1 MKPLLSESETKI
13 FGSKLA
19 ECYCNSPVQSSI
31 IYLKGDLGSGKTTF
45 AKGFLNGM
53 GFLGNVASP
62 TYTLIEIYNTKN
74 YDVYHID
81 LYRIDTR
88 KEIIE
93 LELHEQP
100 ASSNPFIFLIE
111 WPERGI
117 PDILPPDLEILFSLG
132 DLMNQ
137 RIPDVICNSKK
148 LRNILNCWLK

>member
-1 MKPLLSESETKI
+1 MKPLSNESETKH

-19 ECYCNSPVQSSI
+19 ECFCNSQVESSV

-53 GFLGNVASP
+53 GFLGNVTSP
-62 TYTLIEIYNTKN
+62 TYTLIEIYNTKM

-93 LELHEQP
+93 LELHEGP
-100 ASSNPFIFLIE
+100 VSSNPFIFLVE

-117 PDILPPDLEILFSLG
+117 PDILPPDLEISFSLG
-132 DLMNQ
+132 DLTHQ
-137 RIPDVICNSKK
+137 RIPDVICDSKK

>member
-1 MKPLLSESETKI
+1 MKPLSSESETKH

-19 ECYCNSPVQSSI
+19 ECFCNLPVQSSI

-53 GFLGNVASP
+53 GFLGNVTSP
-62 TYTLIEIYNTKN
+62 TYTLIEIYNTKI

-100 ASSNPFIFLIE
+100 VSSNPFIFLVE
-111 WPERGI
+111 WP
-117 PDILPPDLEILFSLG
+117 
-132 DLMNQ
+132 
-137 RIPDVICNSKK
+137 
-148 LRNILNCWLK
+148 

>member
-1 MKPLLSESETKI
+1 MKPLLSESETKNL
-13 FGSKLA
+13 GSKLA
-19 ECYCNSPVQSSI
+19 ECFCNSPAQSSV

-45 AKGFLNGM
+45 AKGVLNGM
-53 GFLGNVASP
+53 GFLGNVTSP
-62 TYTLIEIYNTKN
+62 TYTLIEIYNTKI

-100 ASSNPFIFLIE
+100 ASSNPFIFIIE
-111 WPERGI
+111 WPERGT
-117 PDILPPDLEILFSLG
+117 PDILPPDLEILFTLG
-132 DLMNQ
+132 DLTNQ

>member
-1 MKPLLSESETKI
+1 MKPLLSESETKK

-19 ECYCNSPVQSSI
+19 GCFCSSPVQSSV

-62 TYTLIEIYNTKN
+62 TYTLIEIYNTKF

-100 ASSNPFIFLIE
+100 ASSHPFILLIE

-132 DLMNQ
+132 DLTNQ

>member
-1 MKPLLSESETKI
+1 MKPLLSESETKK

-19 ECYCNSPVQSSI
+19 ECFCNSPAQSSV

-53 GFLGNVASP
+53 GSLENVRSP
-62 TYTLIEIYNTKN
+62 TYTLIEIYNTKI

-111 WPERGI
+111 WPERGT
-117 PDILPPDLEILFSLG
+117 PDILPPDLEILFTLG
-132 DLMNQ
+132 DLTNQ

>member
-1 MKPLLSESETKI
+1 MKPLLSESETNN

-19 ECYCNSPVQSSI
+19 ECFCNSQAQSSV

-53 GFLGNVASP
+53 GFLGNVTSP
-62 TYTLIEIYNTKN
+62 TYTLIEIYNTKI

-100 ASSNPFIFLIE
+100 ASSNPYIFLVE
-111 WPERGI
+111 WPERGT
-117 PDILPPDLEILFSLG
+117 PDILPPDLEILFTLG
-132 DLMNQ
+132 DLTNQ

>member
-1 MKPLLSESETKI
+1 MKPLLSESETKN
-13 FGSKLA
+13 FGSRLA
-19 ECYCNSPVQSSI
+19 ECFCNSPAQSSV

-53 GFLGNVASP
+53 GFLGNVTSP
-62 TYTLIEIYNTKN
+62 TYTLIEIYNTKI

-111 WPERGI
+111 WPERGT
-117 PDILPPDLEILFSLG
+117 PDILPPDLEILFTCLLYTS
-132 DLMNQ
+132 DAA
-137 RIPDVICNSKK
+137 DE
-148 LRNILNCWLK
+148 

>member
-19 ECYCNSPVQSSI
+19 ECFCNSPVQSSI
-31 IYLKGDLGSGKTTF
+31 IYLKGDLGSGKTIF

-53 GFLGNVASP
+53 GFLGNVTSP
-62 TYTLIEIYNTKN
+62 TYTLVEIYNTKV

-117 PDILPPDLEILFSLG
+117 PDILPPDLEILFTLG
-132 DLMNQ
+132 DLTNQ
-137 RIPDVICNSKK
+137 RISDVICNSKK

>member
-1 MKPLLSESETKI
+1 MKPLLSESETKNL
-13 FGSKLA
+13 GSKLA
-19 ECYCNSPVQSSI
+19 ECFCNSPAQSSV

-53 GFLGNVASP
+53 GFLGNVTSP
-62 TYTLIEIYNTKN
+62 TYTLIEIYNTKI

-111 WPERGI
+111 WPERGT
-117 PDILPPDLEILFSLG
+117 PDILPPDLEILFTLG
-132 DLMNQ
+132 DLTNQ

-148 LRNILNCWLK
+148 LRNILNSWLK

>member
-1 MKPLLSESETKI
+1 MKPLLSESETNN

-19 ECYCNSPVQSSI
+19 ECLCNSPAQSSV

-53 GFLGNVASP
+53 GFLGNVTSH
-62 TYTLIEIYNTKN
+62 TYTLIEIYNTKI

-111 WPERGI
+111 WPERGT
-117 PDILPPDLEILFSLG
+117 PDILPPDLEILFTLG
-132 DLMNQ
+132 DLTNQ

>member
-1 MKPLLSESETKI
+1 MKPLSNESETKH

-19 ECYCNSPVQSSI
+19 ECFCNSQVESSV

-53 GFLGNVASP
+53 GFLGNVTSP
-62 TYTLIEIYNTKN
+62 TYTLIEIYNTKI

-100 ASSNPFIFLIE
+100 ASSNPFIFIIE
-111 WPERGI
+111 WPERGT
-117 PDILPPDLEILFSLG
+117 PDILPPDLEILFTLG
-132 DLMNQ
+132 DLTNQ

>member
-1 MKPLLSESETKI
+1 MKPLLSESETKN

-19 ECYCNSPVQSSI
+19 ECFCNSPAQSSV

-53 GFLGNVASP
+53 GFLGNVTSP
-62 TYTLIEIYNTKN
+62 TYTLIEIYNTKI

-111 WPERGI
+111 WPERG
-117 PDILPPDLEILFSLG
+117 LSL
-132 DLMNQ
+132 
-137 RIPDVICNSKK
+137 IHI
-148 LRNILNCWLK
+148 

>member
-1 MKPLLSESETKI
+1 MKPLSNESETKH

-19 ECYCNSPVQSSI
+19 ECFCNSQVESSV

-53 GFLGNVASP
+53 GFLGNVTSP
-62 TYTLIEIYNTKN
+62 TYTLIEIYNTKI

-111 WPERGI
+111 WPERGT
-117 PDILPPDLEILFSLG
+117 PDILPPDLEILFTLG
-132 DLMNQ
+132 DLTNQ

>member
-19 ECYCNSPVQSSI
+19 ECFCNSPVQSSI
-31 IYLKGDLGSGKTTF
+31 IYLKGDLGSGKTIF

-53 GFLGNVASP
+53 GFLGNVTSP
-62 TYTLIEIYNTKN
+62 TYTLVEIYNTKV

-100 ASSNPFIFLIE
+100 ASPNPFIFLIE

-132 DLMNQ
+132 DLTNQ
-137 RIPDVICNSKK
+137 RILDVTCNSKK

>member
-1 MKPLLSESETKI
+1 MKPLLSESETKN

-19 ECYCNSPVQSSI
+19 ECFCNSPAQSSV

-53 GFLGNVASP
+53 GFLGNVTSP
-62 TYTLIEIYNTKN
+62 TYTLIEIYNTKI

-100 ASSNPFIFLIE
+100 TSSNPFIFLIE
-111 WPERGI
+111 WPERGT
-117 PDILPPDLEILFSLG
+117 PDILPPDLEILFTLG
-132 DLMNQ
+132 DLTNQ
-137 RIPDVICNSKK
+137 RIPHVICNSKK

>member
-1 MKPLLSESETKI
+1 MKTLLSESETKK

-19 ECYCNSPVQSSI
+19 ECFCNSPAQSSV

-53 GFLGNVASP
+53 GFLGNVTSP
-62 TYTLIEIYNTKN
+62 TYTLIEIYNTKI

-100 ASSNPFIFLIE
+100 ASSNPFIFIIE
-111 WPERGI
+111 WPERGT
-117 PDILPPDLEILFSLG
+117 PDILPPDLEILFTLG
-132 DLMNQ
+132 DLTNQ

>member
-1 MKPLLSESETKI
+1 MKPLLSESETKD
-13 FGSKLA
+13 FGSTLA
-19 ECYCNSPVQSSI
+19 ECFCNSPAESSV

-53 GFLGNVASP
+53 GFLGNVTSP
-62 TYTLIEIYNTKN
+62 TYTLIEIYNTKI

-111 WPERGI
+111 WPEIGT
-117 PDILPPDLEILFSLG
+117 PDILPPDLEILFTLG
-132 DLMNQ
+132 DLTNQ

>member
-1 MKPLLSESETKI
+1 MKPLLSESETNN
-13 FGSKLA
+13 FGSRLA
-19 ECYCNSPVQSSI
+19 ECFCNSPAQSSI

-45 AKGFLNGM
+45 AKVFLSGM

-62 TYTLIEIYNTKN
+62 TYTLIEIYNTKI

-132 DLMNQ
+132 DLTNQ

>member
-1 MKPLLSESETKI
+1 MKTLLSESKTKN

-19 ECYCNSPVQSSI
+19 ECFCNSSAQSSV

-53 GFLGNVASP
+53 GFLGNVTSP
-62 TYTLIEIYNTKN
+62 TYTLIEIYNTKI

-111 WPERGI
+111 WPERGT
-117 PDILPPDLEILFSLG
+117 PDILPPDLEILFTLG
-132 DLMNQ
+132 DLTNQ

>member
-1 MKPLLSESETKI
+1 MKPLLSESETKK

-19 ECYCNSPVQSSI
+19 ECFCNSQAQSSV

-53 GFLGNVASP
+53 GFLGNVTSP
-62 TYTLIEIYNTKN
+62 TYTLIEIYNTKI

-100 ASSNPFIFLIE
+100 ASSNPFIFIIE
-111 WPERGI
+111 WPERGT
-117 PDILPPDLEILFSLG
+117 PDILPPDLEILFTLG
-132 DLMNQ
+132 DLTNQ

>member
-1 MKPLLSESETKI
+1 MKPLYSESETKH

-19 ECYCNSPVQSSI
+19 KCFCNSPVQSSV

-45 AKGFLNGM
+45 TKGFLNGM
-53 GFLGNVASP
+53 GFLGNVTSP
-62 TYTLIEIYNTKN
+62 TYTLIEIYNTKM

-100 ASSNPFIFLIE
+100 LSSNPFIFLVE

-117 PDILPPDLEILFSLG
+117 PDILPPDLEISFSLG
-132 DLMNQ
+132 DLTHQ
-137 RIPDVICNSKK
+137 RIPDVICDSKK